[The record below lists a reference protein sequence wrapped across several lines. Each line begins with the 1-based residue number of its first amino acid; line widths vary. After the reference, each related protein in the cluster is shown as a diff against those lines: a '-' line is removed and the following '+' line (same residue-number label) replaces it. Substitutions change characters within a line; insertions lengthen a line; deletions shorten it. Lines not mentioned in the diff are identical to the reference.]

1 MKTLILNLNFV
12 PLSVVSAYRGIVLS
26 MSNKNMSVL
35 EYYDL
40 TISSERDIFEVP
52 AVMLYNKFVKP
63 PKKRTVSKRFI
74 LLRDNNICQYCQ
86 KKLNV
91 HTSSVDHVIPV
102 SLFKSRAEANTWD
115 NLVACCKNCNT
126 KKGNLKP
133 EEAGMKLIR
142 QPRKP
147 SGFLTVESGPEIWR
161 KYVSSIHPSEN
172 CHKPTKAVN

>member
-1 MKTLILNLNFV
+1 MRTLILNLDFK
-12 PLSVVSAYRGIVLS
+12 PLSIISANRGIVLS
-26 MSNKNMSVL
+26 LYNKNMSVL
-35 EYYDL
+35 EYYNL
-40 TISSERDIFEVP
+40 TYTSECDIFDIP
-52 AVMLYNKFVKP
+52 AVMLYNKFVQP

-115 NLVACCKNCNT
+115 NLVACCKSCNT
-126 KKGNLKP
+126 KKSNLKP

-161 KYVSSIHPSEN
+161 KYACSVQNSGL
-172 CHKPTKAVN
+172 AVET

>member
-126 KKGNLKP
+126 KKSNLKP

-161 KYVSSIHPSEN
+161 KYACSV
-172 CHKPTKAVN
+172 

>member
-1 MKTLILNLNFV
+1 
-12 PLSVVSAYRGIVLS
+12 
-26 MSNKNMSVL
+26 MSVL

-86 KKLNV
+86 KVLNS
-91 HTSSVDHVIPV
+91 HTASVDHVIPV
-102 SLFKSRAEANTWD
+102 SLFSSRVEANTWD
-115 NLVACCKNCNT
+115 NLVACCKSCNT
-126 KKGNLKP
+126 KKRNLRP

-161 KYVSSIHPSEN
+161 KYVSSVQNSRL
-172 CHKPTKAVN
+172 AVET